1 MRLSRLQELTDLCV
15 CAQSFIAQGK
25 VLVDGQ
31 PVTKAGTKLA
41 DDPSKPGQVVLTAE
55 VPRYV
60 SSYAE
65 TPLTGESR
73 ASEWVPRSRSDRG
86 DYEEDEVEGL

>member
-1 MRLSRLQELTDLCV
+1 MFFRQQRLIDAAAREAPAPIRV
-15 CAQSFIAQGK
+15 VKGAQ
-25 VLVDGQ
+25 
-31 PVTKAGTKLA
+31 
-41 DDPSKPGQVVLTAE
+41 PGGASTPE